1 MLLPETPIEKIPRM
15 NANLAR
21 KLHRLGIKTLRDLIF
36 HFPFRYDD
44 FTNVKEIADVKIGEV
59 ATVRAVLKKITSTRA
74 WKKRMFLAE
83 ATVED
88 DSGTARVVW
97 FNQPY
102 LAKTF
107 RVGEVLSISGKLT
120 KSPRGAYFANP
131 AYERVGMKEGLTH
144 TGGLVPV
151 YPETAAL
158 SSRWI
163 RFLVKEILPISEK
176 IPESLP
182 DNLRRKYKF
191 LPIAKALT
199 TIHFP
204 KSMKDAEEARRRF
217 AFEEILLIQL
227 RVLRERRAILEKKS
241 PEIPVDLALIK
252 KFVSSLP
259 FPLTNAQRKSAWEIV
274 NNTAKPHPMN
284 RLLEGDV
291 GSGKTVVAALASLNA
306 VAAGFQVAYLAPTE
320 ILALQHFST
329 FKNLLAGFD
338 ISLGLLTA
346 AHKKLFAFGGVSKKV
361 NVAAL
366 AGAGESDIII
376 GTHAVIQD
384 KVQFKKLG
392 LVIVDEQHR
401 FGVKQR
407 AKLQQQAT
415 SDKRQERNS
424 SAMSH
429 VAKPMSLLVPH
440 FLSMTATPIPRTLA
454 LTVYGDLD
462 VSLLDE
468 IPEGR
473 KPIMTRIVPSE
484 KRAACY
490 EFIRKEVRAG
500 RQVFVICPRIE
511 IATSDMGPAYA
522 EASVGRPETRQTILK
537 EEVKAVKTEYEKL
550 SKQVFPDLKI
560 TMLHGKIKPK
570 EKEKIMREF
579 RDGKF
584 DILVSTSV
592 VEVGVDVP
600 NATVMLIDGA
610 EKFGLAQI
618 HQFRGRVGRAEHQS
632 YCFLMTTTPEAES
645 SSRLKA
651 VVSAKN
657 GFELAEKDL
666 AIRGPGDFLGTR
678 QSGIPPFAYKSF
690 TDMKLIQSARE
701 TAGEIISK
709 DSKLEHSPE
718 LKKRLAEFEQSVHW
732 E

>member
-1 MLLPETPIEKIPRM
+1 MLPETHIEKIPRM

-21 KLHRLGIKTLRDLIF
+21 KLHRLGIKTVRDLLF

-44 FTNVKEIADVKIGEV
+44 FTNVKDIADVKVGEV
-59 ATVRAVLKKITSTRA
+59 ATVCAVLKKITSTRA
-74 WKKRMFLAE
+74 WKRRMFLAE
-83 ATVED
+83 AIVED
-88 DSGTARVVW
+88 ETGKARIVW

-102 LAKTF
+102 LAETF
-107 RVGEVLSISGKLT
+107 HIGEALSISGRLT

-131 AYERVGMKEGLTH
+131 AYERVARKDGLTH

-163 RFLVKEILPISEK
+163 RFLVKEILPVATK

-182 DNLRRKYKF
+182 DNLRRQFKF
-191 LPIAKALT
+191 MPIAKALQ

-204 KSMKDAEEARRRF
+204 KSMKDAEEARCRF

-227 RVLRERRAILEKKS
+227 RVMKERRAILEKKS
-241 PEIPVDLALIK
+241 PEIPVNLTLIK
-252 KFVSSLP
+252 KFVASLP
-259 FPLTNAQRKSAWEIV
+259 FPLTNAQRKAAWEII

-306 VAAGFQVAYLAPTE
+306 VKAGFQVAYLAPTE
-320 ILALQHFST
+320 ILAIQHFHT
-329 FKNLLAGFD
+329 FKSILSEFE
-338 ISLGLLTA
+338 ISLGLLTSA
-346 AHKKLFAFGGVSKKV
+346 QRKLFVFGDVSEKV
-361 NVAAL
+361 NISSL
-366 AGAGESDIII
+366 ASAGEVDIVI

-384 KVQFKKLG
+384 KVQFKNLG

-401 FGVKQR
+401 FGVEQR
-407 AKLQQQAT
+407 AYLQKKQ
-415 SDKRQERNS
+415 SG
-424 SAMSH
+424 
-429 VAKPMSLLVPH
+429 LVPH

-462 VSLLDE
+462 VSILDE
-468 IPEGR
+468 IPKGR
-473 KPIMTRIVPSE
+473 KPIMTRVVPSE

-490 EFIRKEVRAG
+490 GFIRKEVHAG
-500 RQVFVICPRIE
+500 RQIFVICPRIE
-511 IATSDMGPAYA
+511 IAGHEEKIHTQA
-522 EASVGRPETRQTILK
+522 EIFK

-560 TMLHGKIKPK
+560 TMLHGKMKPK
-570 EKEKIMREF
+570 EKEKTMREF
-579 RDGKF
+579 KDKKF

-651 VVSAKN
+651 VVSARN

-666 AIRGPGDFLGTR
+666 QIRGPGDFFGTR

-690 TDMKLIQSARE
+690 TDMKLVQSARE
-701 TAGEIISK
+701 AAGEIVSK
-709 DSKLEHSPE
+709 DPELEKSPE
-718 LKKRLAEFEQSVHW
+718 LKKRLEEFEASVHF